1 MNLQEF
7 LKIFDE
13 RADYFRQ
20 FNLPESVEIYFR
32 CMRNY
37 YLRAMT
43 AKEEGKPLAWVSIVC
58 PMEIFHA
65 MDVVP
70 FAVDPYAISISA
82 FAYFKKEDCAY
93 FDIGDSYGYPAD
105 ACSPHRACIGLAA
118 ANILP
123 EPDIIYAPA
132 PMPCDSAVAV
142 FDVLSDM
149 KKVPT
154 HFANFEYRYHT
165 NSVQYLKTEFEE
177 LIEFLE
183 RHTGRKMDKDRLREI
198 TKHSIKANRTMMEIH
213 QLRKKRPCPLR
224 ARDGFNSFSMRL
236 VGEGMPEALEFFEA
250 QLSEVKGRVERG
262 EGVLP
267 EERMRLVASG
277 VYPFFAMEILDWVQ
291 EKYGA
296 IFVADPFNYT
306 PWTDMDEN
314 DPMDPVELLAR
325 KWLSF
330 FGLELLYGP
339 IENSIDYVMDSI
351 KESQVDGSIYF
362 THFGCKQTCGL
373 QKIYRDKIM
382 AEIGVP
388 TLFVDMDISDPK
400 VVSVDQMK
408 AKIHEY
414 IEMIERKKDQP
425 VKRGVSNGN

>member
-1 MNLQEF
+1 MN
-7 LKIFDE
+7 
-13 RADYFRQ
+13 
-20 FNLPESVEIYFR
+20 
-32 CMRNY
+32 
-37 YLRAMT
+37 
-43 AKEEGKPLAWVSIVC
+43 AKEEGKPLAWVSIMC

-65 MDVVP
+65 MDIVP

-82 FAYFKKEDCAY
+82 FSYFKKEDCVY
-93 FDIGDSYGYPAD
+93 FDIGDSYGYPSD

-118 ANILP
+118 SNILP
-123 EPDIIYAPA
+123 EPDVIYGSS

-154 HFANFEYRYHT
+154 HFANFEYRYHSSSAQ
-165 NSVQYLKTEFEE
+165 NLKNEFEE
-177 LIEFLE
+177 LIAFLE
-183 RHTGRKMDKDRLREI
+183 KHTGRKLDREKLRETVKI
-198 TKHSIKANRTMMEIH
+198 SIKANRTMMEVH

-236 VGEGMPEALEFFEA
+236 VGEGMPESLEFFDA
-250 QLSEVKGRVERG
+250 QLREVRGRIERG

-267 EERMRLVASG
+267 EERMRLVANG
-277 VYPFFAMEILDWVQ
+277 VYPFFAMELLDWVQ
-291 EKYGA
+291 DKYGA
-296 IFVADPFNYT
+296 IFVADMFNCT
-306 PWTDMDEN
+306 PWTDLDEN
-314 DPMDPVELLAR
+314 DPIDPVELLAR

-330 FGLELLYGP
+330 FGMETVYGAT
-339 IENSIDYVMDSI
+339 ENTIDYVIDSV
-351 KESQVDGSIYF
+351 KESQVDGSIFF

-382 AEIGVP
+382 EELGLP

-408 AKIHEY
+408 GKIHEY
-414 IEMIERKKDQP
+414 IEMIERKKAQP
-425 VKRGVSNGN
+425 VEA

>member
-1 MNLQEF
+1 MKLQEF
-7 LKIFDE
+7 IKIFDE
-13 RADYFRQ
+13 RVEYFRR

-37 YLRAMT
+37 YNRAMT
-43 AKEEGKPLAWVSIVC
+43 AKEEGKPLAWVSIMC
-58 PMEIFHA
+58 PMEIFLA
-65 MDVVP
+65 MDIVP

-82 FAYFKKEDCAY
+82 FSYFKKEDCIY

-118 ANILP
+118 SNTLP
-123 EPDIIYAPA
+123 EPDLIYGTA

-149 KKVPT
+149 KKVPSY
-154 HFANFEYRYHT
+154 FANFEYRYHPK
-165 NSVQYLKTEFEE
+165 SVQYLKTEFEG

-183 RHTGRKMDKDRLREI
+183 KHTGRKLDKERLREI
-198 TKHSIKANRTMMEIH
+198 MKISIKANRAMMEVH

-224 ARDGFNSFSMRL
+224 ARDGFNSFGMRL
-236 VGEGMPEALEFFEA
+236 AGEGMPETLDFFDG
-250 QLSEVKGRVERG
+250 QLREVKGRVERG
-262 EGVLP
+262 EGVLA
-267 EERMRLVASG
+267 EERLRLVANG
-277 VYPFFAMEILDWVQ
+277 PYPFFAMEILDWVQ
-291 EKYGA
+291 DKYGA
-296 IFVADPFNYT
+296 IFVADMFNCA
-306 PWTDMDEN
+306 PWEDLDEN
-314 DPMDPVELLAR
+314 DPGDPVELLAR

-330 FGLELLYGP
+330 FGMELLYGAA
-339 IENSIDYVMDSI
+339 ENTIDYVIDSV
-351 KESQVDGSIYF
+351 KESQVDGSIFF

-382 AEIGVP
+382 QELGLP

-408 AKIHEY
+408 GKIHEY
-414 IEMIERKKDQP
+414 IEMIEKKKVEP
-425 VKRGVSNGN
+425 VKA

>member
-1 MNLQEF
+1 MKLQEF
-7 LKIFDE
+7 IDIFDE
-13 RADYFRQ
+13 RVNYFRR
-20 FNLPESVEIYFR
+20 FNLPESVDIYFR

-43 AKEEGKPLAWVSIVC
+43 AKEEGKPLAWVSIMC

-65 MDVVP
+65 MDIVP

-82 FAYFKKEDCAY
+82 FAYFKKEDCVY

-105 ACSPHRACIGLAA
+105 ACSPHRAAIGLAA
-118 ANILP
+118 SNTLP
-123 EPDIIYAPA
+123 EPDLIYGTAS
-132 PMPCDSAVAV
+132 MPCDSAVAV

-154 HFANFEYRYHT
+154 YFANFEYRYHP
-165 NSVQYLKTEFEE
+165 NSVQYLKTEFQG
-177 LIEFLE
+177 LIAFLE
-183 RHTGRKMDKDRLREI
+183 EHTGRKMDKERLRETLKI
-198 TKHSIKANRTMMEIH
+198 SIKANRAMMEIH

-224 ARDGFNSFSMRL
+224 ARDAFNSFGMRL
-236 VGEGMPEALEFFEA
+236 AGEGMPETLDFFEA
-250 QLSEVKGRVERG
+250 QLREVRGRVERG

-267 EERMRLVASG
+267 EEHLRLVASG
-277 VYPFFAMEILDWVQ
+277 PYPFFAMEILDWVQ
-291 EKYGA
+291 DKYGA
-296 IFVADPFNYT
+296 IFVADMFNCA
-306 PWTDMDEN
+306 PWEDMDEN
-314 DPMDPVELLAR
+314 DPADPVELLAR

-330 FGLELLYGP
+330 FGMELLYGP
-339 IENSIDYVMDSI
+339 AENTIDYLIDSI
-351 KESQVDGSIYF
+351 KESQVDGSIFF

-382 AEIGVP
+382 EELGLP

-414 IEMIERKKDQP
+414 IEMIEKKKGQP
-425 VKRGVSNGN
+425 VAA